1 MDKNITIPKQEIA
14 PGVFTT
20 GGTATMP
27 TINPISGQPNVIPT
41 TDLTSQPKINLTGT
55 TPTPTVDAS
64 LVANALQGTQTFDT
78 NAEFQRQLDL
88 QKQTQVDQT
97 PLNNILA
104 SLTTAEQG
112 LTGRGAEQLTAETQ
126 AGLPQAQQQRAGLQG
141 QIKSQVAEYNALKT
155 EFEKMSADI
164 EAGAGRKGLTTGA
177 VMGQQGAVDRAKLA
191 RLNSKASEIGLLQAQ
206 DLALAGQIETAQD
219 IVNRAIDLK
228 YQDREQEY
236 KIKQAQYDR
245 VKEFLTAEE
254 TKRGKALEVALKK
267 EETAIAEAKENEK
280 AIEKMLLDATPNA
293 PASVIANAKAI
304 KDKGGSSL
312 EVAQALG
319 KYGGDYLKTELL
331 KSQIETDKAQR
342 SKYYAD
348 IAKTKA
354 ETSALGLPGAGKL
367 PTEGQILNA
376 GYADRIRLANDI
388 VASKTDTL
396 KNMNYATF
404 KLLESKSQ
412 LANKLLTPDQR
423 QAGQAMRNFITAK
436 LRKESGA
443 AISPTE
449 FDDARLQYFP
459 ALGDD
464 EQTLRNKKVLRDSV
478 LNNLIAGSGGAYK
491 TDPIDTYFNAITG
504 SVEAVNNQINNK
516 EKSFLMSLP
525 Q

>member
-1 MDKNITIPKQEIA
+1 MDKNITIPQKEIA
-14 PGVFTT
+14 PGIFST

-27 TINPISGQPNVIPT
+27 TVNPLQSNVITPGA
-41 TDLTSQPKINLTGT
+41 LQPQPKIDIATTPVPQTPSIEGDMAYYNQLVNQQSEAQKQLEATRNQGLGDVSKLMQELTG
-55 TPTPTVDAS
+55 
-64 LVANALQGTQTFDT
+64 QGT
-78 NAEFQRQLDL
+78 EQL
-88 QKQTQVDQT
+88 
-97 PLNNILA
+97 
-104 SLTTAEQG
+104 SLEQQFVNPIQQQLQG
-112 LTGRGAEQLTAETQ
+112 LTGQIGTELADYRQAEALYEKA
-126 AGLPQAQQQRAGLQG
+126 
-141 QIKSQVAEYNALKT
+141 KS
-155 EFEKMSADI
+155 DI
-164 EAGAGRKGLTTGA
+164 EAGAGRKGITTSA
-177 VMGQQGAVDRAKLA
+177 VMGQQGAIDRAKA
-191 RLNSKASEIGLLQAQ
+191 SELNVKASNIALLQAQ
-206 DLALAGQIETAQD
+206 AQAVQGRLDLAQRQVD
-219 IVNRAIDLK
+219 RAIDLK
-228 YQDREQEY
+228 YKSKEQEIEV
-236 KIKQAQYDR
+236 KKFQLGVISDLLTKEEKKQADS
-245 VKEFLTAEE
+245 LNM
-254 TKRGKALEVALKK
+254 ALNK
-267 EETAIAEAKENEK
+267 EEKRIAEAKENEK

-319 KYGGDYLKTELL
+319 KYGGDYLKTEML
-331 KSQIETDKAQR
+331 KEQIKTEQAQR
-342 SKYYAD
+342 ANIYNTIAARNAD
-348 IAKTKA
+348 TARQNATAIT
-354 ETSALGLPGAGKL
+354 PGGGKP

-478 LNNLIAGSGGAYK
+478 LNNLIAGSGNAYK
-491 TDPIDTYFNAITG
+491 IDPVDTYFNSVTG
-504 SVEAVNNQINNK
+504 SVEAVNNKLNNK
-516 EKSFLMSLP
+516 ESSYLMSLTP
-525 Q
+525 NK